1 MREDYDN
8 EYIEDLEFD
17 DEEEDGISSIKFND
31 IEDLEEVHS
40 TIIMFE
46 EDYEDIKNSPNMI
59 WFKYEDKI
67 RKIINSLSYSKNF
80 DGEEL
85 MQESYIYFVNFCE
98 IYDPYYAG
106 NFFPFDKF
114 LFKNLIIKLR
124 AFIQRYYFKRKREQP
139 KDTDE
144 YNGISSPRNNVNEC
158 EDKMYIE
165 YVYSLIS
172 KSQREILELS
182 ISGYKQRE
190 IGEMLNISQSRV
202 SVIRKKTLNYLNAAL
217 QNKKAIKK
225 KIKKL

>member
-1 MREDYDN
+1 MIDEDLDIFEEDYDN
-8 EYIEDLEFD
+8 YIDSDISPFKDKDFEDDLKLND
-17 DEEEDGISSIKFND
+17 SSS
-31 IEDLEEVHS
+31 VV
-40 TIIMFE
+40 MFE
-46 EDYEDIKNSPNMI
+46 EDYEDVKLNPNVI

-67 RKIINSLSYSKNF
+67 KRIINSLSYTKNF
-80 DGEEL
+80 EAEEL
-85 MQESYIYFVNFCE
+85 IQESYIYFISFCK
-98 IYDPYYAG
+98 IYDPYYDG
-106 NFFPFDKF
+106 NFIPFDKF

-144 YNGISSPRNNVNEC
+144 YGNVCSPRNNVNEC

-165 YVYSLIS
+165 YIYSLIS

-190 IGEMLNISQSRV
+190 IGEKLNISQSRV
-202 SVIRKKTLNYLNAAL
+202 SVIRKKTLNYLNTVL
-217 QNKKAIKK
+217 QNKKAVKK